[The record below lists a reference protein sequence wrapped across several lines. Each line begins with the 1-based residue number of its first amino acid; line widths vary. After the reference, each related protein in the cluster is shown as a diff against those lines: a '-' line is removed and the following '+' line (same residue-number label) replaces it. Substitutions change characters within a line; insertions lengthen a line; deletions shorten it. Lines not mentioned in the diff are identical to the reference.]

1 MAMLFKN
8 AYVWINN
15 VDLSLAVQSLSLA
28 YEAESL
34 DATAMG
40 NASRVKQG
48 GLKSQGLDITMFQKY
63 SCVDA
68 TLFGLVGCQT
78 SIEVRACN
86 ACSTANT
93 NPRYSGTYML
103 QSYPPVGGGVGD
115 LLMAVFRFE
124 PAGDLSRN
132 TADT

>member
-1 MAMLFKN
+1 MALLFKN
-8 AYVWINN
+8 FYLWVNN
-15 VDLSLAVQSLSLA
+15 VDLSLSAQSGSLN

-34 DATAMG
+34 DATKMG
-40 NASRVKQG
+40 DGSRVKQG
-48 GLKSQGLDITMFQKY
+48 GLKNFGLDVTFFQKY

-68 TLFGLVGCQT
+68 TLFGIVGCQT

-93 NPRYSGTYML
+93 NPRYSGTYL
-103 QSYPPVGGGVGD
+103 VTSYPPITGGVGD
-115 LLMAVFRFE
+115 LMTVTVRFE